1 MDLGRLL
8 ALWRGEITDEY
19 GEAAIWGTLAIALK
33 ALGHANSQEDAQI
46 LAENMWAQRDRA
58 CLDAAA

>member
-1 MDLGRLL
+1 MDLGRLA

-33 ALGHANSQEDAQI
+33 ALGHAASQEDAQI
-46 LAENMWAQRDRA
+46 VAENMWAQRDRA
-58 CLDAAA
+58 SLDAAA

>member
-8 ALWRGEITDEY
+8 ALWRGEITEEY

-33 ALGHANSQEDAQI
+33 ALGRAREPGRGADPR
-46 LAENMWAQRDRA
+46 AEHVGRRDRA
-58 CLDAAA
+58 SLDAAA